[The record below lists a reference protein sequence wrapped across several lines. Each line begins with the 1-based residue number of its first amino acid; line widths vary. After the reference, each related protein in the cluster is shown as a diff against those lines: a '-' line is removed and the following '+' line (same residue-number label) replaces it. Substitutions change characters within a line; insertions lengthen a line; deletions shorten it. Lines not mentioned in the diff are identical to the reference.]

1 MTASTQLIIVT
12 GRSGSGKSQVLNTL
26 EDNGFYTVDNL
37 PASLI
42 PDLVDKVNQNNDVFR
57 GIAVGIDARNSRSEI
72 ARFAA
77 IVELLKELGIQVR
90 IVFLDATTEVLMTRF
105 SETRR
110 RHPLSGDSQALRES
124 LQEELTLLDQLSS
137 LADLRVD
144 TSTTTVHEL
153 RALVKDKIAS
163 DQYESRLNLTLQS
176 FGFKHGV
183 PNDSDFV
190 FDVRCLPNPHWDEK
204 LRAFTGRDI
213 QVVNFLKDEP
223 MVKAML
229 EDISHLAERWIPE
242 YEGENRAYFTISI
255 GCTGGKHRSVYL
267 AEALARR
274 LLAQHPNL
282 VVRHRERHR
291 WPTTAN

>member
-1 MTASTQLIIVT
+1 MTAPTQLIIVT

-42 PDLVDKVNQNNDVFR
+42 PDLVEKVNQNNDVFR
-57 GIAVGIDARNSRSEI
+57 GIAVGIDARNSRSEL
-72 ARFAA
+72 ARFGG
-77 IVELLKELGIQVR
+77 IVELLKAHGIRVR
-90 IVFLDATTEVLMTRF
+90 IIFLDASTEILMTRF

-110 RHPLSGDSQALRES
+110 RHPLSGDRQALRES
-124 LQEELTLLDQLSS
+124 LHEELALLDQLST
-137 LADLRVD
+137 LADLRID
-144 TSTTTVHEL
+144 TSTTTVHDL
-153 RALVKDKIAS
+153 RALVKEKVAS
-163 DQYESRLNLTLQS
+163 SETETRLNLTLQS

-204 LRAFTGRDI
+204 LRAYTGRDM
-213 QVVNFLKDEP
+213 QVVDFLKDEP

-267 AEALARR
+267 AEALAKR
-274 LLAQHPNL
+274 LLKQHPNL

-291 WPTTAN
+291 WPTKPN